1 MGIYSHTQSIFSWVW
16 NCFLIWEEGLGSFR
30 LSNNWNITYYAIHCL
45 HWKVWIRGKI
55 ETAQTRKNSNLQMIR
70 NLQYLHCRLFYPW
83 WSNVCVFCPSVST
96 KACIFSSLIVP
107 FQIYSDWTPCAVCN
121 YYVYRWLSNLDH
133 TIYSIGVS
141 ILSTVDVKL
150 YDNRNVLLF
159 ISQKI

>member
-1 MGIYSHTQSIFSWVW
+1 MGIYSHTQSLFSWVW

-30 LSNNWNITYYAIHCL
+30 LSNNWNITYYAIH
-45 HWKVWIRGKI
+45 G
-55 ETAQTRKNSNLQMIR
+55 
-70 NLQYLHCRLFYPW
+70 LHCRLFYPW

-121 YYVYRWLSNLDH
+121 YYIYRWLSNLDH